1 MIIICNKFPHTIH
14 NGVRKFFCLFTIPKV
29 YLPIKC
35 AVSIIFVINHKNKGQ
50 ISLLIFYSN
59 FFKGCNLGGIGV

>member
-1 MIIICNKFPHTIH
+1 MTIICKNFPHTIY
-14 NGVRKFFCLFTIPKV
+14 NGVRIFLYQLIILKV

-35 AVSIIFVINHKNKGQ
+35 AVSIIFVITHKNKGQ